1 MNTSAVLALGLFL
14 LWALLSGVG
23 RLALQRRRTGDSGF
37 RFAAGPRGSLQ
48 WWTNR
53 ITGAASVT
61 VGVVAPVAALLGVPT
76 LDRLDSPSLRVVATA
91 GAVLGI
97 AGTCAAQLAMGAS
110 WRIGVDPAERTHLVT
125 TGPFAL
131 VRNPIFTAAL
141 LTFTCLALVV
151 PNVVALAGLAV
162 LYAGIQTQVRA
173 VEEPHLLAAH
183 GQAYAAYTG
192 RVGRFL
198 PGLGRLPSTARA

>member
-1 MNTSAVLALGLFL
+1 MNGYAILALSLFL
-14 LWALLSGVG
+14 LWVLLSGVG

-37 RFAAGPRGSLQ
+37 RFATAPPGSLQ

-61 VGVVAPVAALLGVPT
+61 VGVAAPVAALLGMPAVAWLEST
-76 LDRLDSPSLRVVATA
+76 SLRATATA
-91 GAVLGI
+91 GAVVGI
-97 AGTCAAQLAMGAS
+97 ACTCAAQLAMGDS

-131 VRNPIFTAAL
+131 VRNPIFAAAL
-141 LTFTCLALVV
+141 LTFACLALMV
-151 PNVVALAGLAV
+151 PNVVALVGLAV
-162 LYAGIQTQVRA
+162 LYAGMPTQVRA

-183 GQAYAAYTG
+183 GQAYAAYAG
-192 RVGRFL
+192 QVGRFL
-198 PGLGRLPSTARA
+198 PGLGHLRPPARA